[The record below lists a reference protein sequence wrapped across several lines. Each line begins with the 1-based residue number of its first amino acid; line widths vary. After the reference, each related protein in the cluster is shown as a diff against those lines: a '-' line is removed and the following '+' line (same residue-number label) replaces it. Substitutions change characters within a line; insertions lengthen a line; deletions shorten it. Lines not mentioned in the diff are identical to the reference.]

1 MSWPPPARFWPGLAP
16 DLPPNTDLKL
26 FEAKVRTAV
35 GVYLNDERGETEMY
49 EEVCRQLCGVDFE
62 RLAEALENLR
72 ALPSQFRP
80 QVVDRIDLR
89 PLNDLLEHGKQ
100 KVNRQKYNGLKR
112 NRDGRLYF
120 NLLWVLRETGLPWS
134 VSDSGPTVRV
144 FKSIVDCLPIKPLTN
159 RGIKDIIQKA
169 RQAEH

>member
-1 MSWPPPARFWPGLAP
+1 MSWPQPESFWKKQLL
-16 DLPPNTDLKL
+16 DLPLNTDLKV
-26 FEAKVRTAV
+26 FEAKVRAV
-35 GVYLNDERGETEMY
+35 VSVYLNDESGETELY
-49 EEVCRQLCGVDFE
+49 EEVCKQLRGVDFE

-89 PLNDLLEHGKQ
+89 PLNDLLDYGKQ

-134 VSDSGPTVRV
+134 DSDCGPTVRV

-159 RGIKDIIQKA
+159 RGIKDIIKKA